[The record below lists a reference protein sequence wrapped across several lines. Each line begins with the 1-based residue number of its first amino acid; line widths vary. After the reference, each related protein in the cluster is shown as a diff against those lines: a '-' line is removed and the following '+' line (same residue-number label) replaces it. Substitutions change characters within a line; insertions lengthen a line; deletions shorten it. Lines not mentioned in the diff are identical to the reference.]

1 MPSGMLGNVKLPVSF
16 VTVSYETFVRVSVAD
31 DRDARHRG
39 AGLVGDGAEN
49 RAACGL
55 REGRGRQ
62 ARDHQHCQHRHDE
75 SA

>member
-1 MPSGMLGNVKLPVSF
+1 M
-16 VTVSYETFVRVSVAD
+16 RVSVATTV
-31 DRDARHRG
+31 APGMRG

-75 SA
+75 SAEAQARLHVVNPP